1 MAKFDYDLFVIG
13 AGSAGIRASRVA
25 AFYGARVAI
34 AEEKYLGGT
43 CVNVGCIPKKLL
55 AYAAHFAE
63 DLEDA
68 IKFGWQVDV
77 NRFDWPTLIA
87 NKNSEIGR
95 LNNVYGDILHDA
107 GVNII
112 DGRARVTD
120 ANTVEVAGQQYSVDN
135 ILIATGGQPMVP
147 DFPGHEHVITSNE
160 AFFLND
166 LPSRVLVVGGGYV
179 ALEFSG
185 IFNCMGA
192 ETTLAYRG
200 PMFLRGF
207 DQDVRTHMVQEVE
220 KKGVRL
226 LFDTDV
232 SEVTKT
238 NSGLTAEFVTGG
250 TLMADTILYATG
262 RAPNTD
268 GLGLEAA
275 GVALNSKGGVVV
287 DETYR
292 SSVPSIYAVGDVTDR
307 VKLTPVAIAEGT
319 AVARTLFSGEVTS
332 INYAEIPSA
341 VFCQPNIGMVGL
353 TESKARQRHDKISIY
368 RSAFRA
374 LKHTVGGRDEQTLV
388 KLIVET
394 MTDRV
399 IGVHMVGH
407 EAGEIIQGLAVAM
420 RAGATK
426 SQFDTT
432 FGIHPTVAEEFV
444 SMREPVRDP

>member
-34 AEEKYLGGT
+34 AEEQYLGGT
-43 CVNVGCIPKKLL
+43 CVNAGCIPKKLL
-55 AYAAHFAE
+55 AYAAHFSE

-68 IKFGWQVDV
+68 ENFGWQVDV

-107 GVNII
+107 EVNII

-120 ANTVEVAGQQYSVDN
+120 ANTVEVSGRQYTVAN
-135 ILIATGGQPMVP
+135 ILIATGGQPFVP

-160 AFFLND
+160 AFFLDD
-166 LPSRVLVVGGGYV
+166 LPSRVLVVGGGYI
-179 ALEFSG
+179 ALEFSS
-185 IFNCMGA
+185 IFNGMGS

-200 PMFLRGF
+200 PLFLRGF
-207 DQDVRTHMVQEVE
+207 DQDVRTHMVQEVA

-238 NSGLTAEFVTGG
+238 NSGLTAEFVTGK
-250 TLMADTILYATG
+250 TLIVDTILYATG

-275 GVALNSKGGVVV
+275 GVALNSKGGGCC
-287 DETYR
+287 R
-292 SSVPSIYAVGDVTDR
+292 
-307 VKLTPVAIAEGT
+307 
-319 AVARTLFSGEVTS
+319 
-332 INYAEIPSA
+332 
-341 VFCQPNIGMVGL
+341 
-353 TESKARQRHDKISIY
+353 
-368 RSAFRA
+368 
-374 LKHTVGGRDEQTLV
+374 
-388 KLIVET
+388 
-394 MTDRV
+394 
-399 IGVHMVGH
+399 
-407 EAGEIIQGLAVAM
+407 
-420 RAGATK
+420 
-426 SQFDTT
+426 
-432 FGIHPTVAEEFV
+432 
-444 SMREPVRDP
+444 